1 MADEE
6 APSWLRDG
14 TTSSSTSAPATN
26 SGGYFSRNSQSTAPI
41 ASSTAPTSNYS
52 SSSASSPDDP
62 PYKWL
67 IRYSFLIFNLGLAIM
82 MCACG
87 ALGVANST
95 SVTDTGVVFVGIYM
109 LIFGAILFLYEIAQ
123 IAPCSALDL
132 LLKRNFGFLYG
143 TFGKGAYLLFM
154 GILAFGLSTPRNLA
168 IGTGVVVAFGG
179 VLQCLLFLYRPNWF
193 DKKEKYVP

>member
-14 TTSSSTSAPATN
+14 TTSSSTTAPASN
-26 SGGYFSRNSQSTAPI
+26 SGGFFSRNSQSAAPI
-41 ASSTAPTSNYS
+41 APSSAPTSNYS
-52 SSSASSPDDP
+52 NSTPSLS
-62 PYKWL
+62 
-67 IRYSFLIFNLGLAIM
+67 IM

-87 ALGVANST
+87 ALGVAGST

-123 IAPCSALDL
+123 VAPCSALDL